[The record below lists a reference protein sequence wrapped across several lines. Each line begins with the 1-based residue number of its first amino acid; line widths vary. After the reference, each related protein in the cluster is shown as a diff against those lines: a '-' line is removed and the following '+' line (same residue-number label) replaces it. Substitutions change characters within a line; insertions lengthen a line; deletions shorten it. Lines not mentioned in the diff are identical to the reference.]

1 MINIPQIPV
10 YKFKF
15 QLEALEDMNLPK
27 YKGSMFRGAFGT
39 AFRRS
44 VCVTKL
50 KFCDNCILKSQCSY
64 FNIFETEIPGN
75 NIKVLNKVKKHPH
88 PFVLHPPLEQRR
100 EYSRG
105 EVINLNLTI
114 FGKYI
119 THFPYFLLTII
130 KMGQS
135 GISYKRCKLEVLNVT
150 NLLSDHGT
158 KIIYKNADSKLN
170 TKYEPINF
178 TNILKLFP
186 SKNADIKLRFLT
198 PLRIQNGSNI
208 IYDKGLINFDLI
220 FRNVLRRLNII
231 SKLYCDSEEEINLY
245 LPDIITLENKLK
257 LFKWERY
264 SNRQQDKIEM
274 NGFVGSIIF
283 KGVSPEAVKLIKLA
297 SFMNIGKNTVF
308 GLGEYDLEI
317 L

>member
-1 MINIPQIPV
+1 MDLPHIPI
-10 YKFKF
+10 YKFNF
-15 QLEALEDMNLPK
+15 QLEALEDMNLPR

-50 KFCDNCILKSQCSY
+50 KVCDNCILKSQCSY
-64 FNIFETEIPGN
+64 FKIFETEVPDN

-88 PFVLHPPLEQRR
+88 PFVLHPPLEFRR
-100 EYSRG
+100 EYSKG
-105 EVINLNLTI
+105 EVINLSISI

-135 GISYKRCKLEVLNVT
+135 GISYKRCKYEVLNVT
-150 NLLSDHGT
+150 NLVSDFGS
-158 KIIYKNADSKLN
+158 KIIYKNSDSILKA
-170 TKYEPINF
+170 KYEPFNYSSL
-178 TNILKLFP
+178 LKAIP
-186 SKNADIKLRFLT
+186 SKKADIKLKFLT

-220 FRNVLRRLNII
+220 FRTVLRRLNII
-231 SKLYCDSEEEINLY
+231 SKLYCNSEEEINLFVS
-245 LPDIITLENKLK
+245 DVITIENKLK
-257 LFKWERY
+257 LFKWQRY

-274 NGFVGSIIF
+274 NGFVGSITF
-283 KGVSPEAVKLIKLA
+283 NGVTPDAVKLIKLA
-297 SFMNIGKNTVF
+297 SLMNIGKNTVF
-308 GLGEYDLEI
+308 GLGEFELEI